1 MRLIDTNTLPEV
13 SWKNGGGTTRTLAV
27 SPEDAG
33 FDDFRWR
40 VSIADVGKSG
50 SFSAFPGVDRTIV
63 LLEGKGMVLHGA
75 DGSQVA
81 LTRPFRPHSMA
92 GDQPVDAELVNG
104 PARDFNVMVR
114 RGRARADVEVW
125 DSEGSAASAGAAL
138 FYCPRGIFQVASAL
152 LPAGWACFVA
162 ANRDELQL
170 APKAPA
176 SVLIGV
182 LLELPEGEKRCTD

>member
-1 MRLIDTNTLPEV
+1 VRLIDTNTLPAV

-27 SPEDAG
+27 SPEGAG

-50 SFSAFPGVDRTIV
+50 SFSAFPGVDRTIM
-63 LLEGKGMVLHGA
+63 LLEGKGMVLHCG
-75 DGSQVA
+75 DGSRVA
-81 LTRPFRPHSMA
+81 LTQPFRPHSMA
-92 GDQPVDAELVNG
+92 GDEPVDAELVNG
-104 PARDFNVMVR
+104 SARDFNVMVR
-114 RGRARADVEVW
+114 RGRARAAVQVW
-125 DSEGSAASAGAAL
+125 ESEGSAAYSGDAL
-138 FYCPRGIFQVASAL
+138 FYCPSGVFQVGPAL

-162 ANRDELQL
+162 AGREELAV

-182 LLELPEGEKRCTD
+182 LLEIPEGGKRCTE